1 MRCFTFFIVMIIAL
15 VRDLMLETG
24 TLDHSIEF
32 NEYVDIKFAEGA
44 KSKTAW
50 AYEPGGLEA
59 R

>member
-1 MRCFTFFIVMIIAL
+1 
-15 VRDLMLETG
+15 MLETG

-32 NEYVDIKFAEGA
+32 NEYVDTRFAEGA
-44 KSKTAW
+44 KGKTAW